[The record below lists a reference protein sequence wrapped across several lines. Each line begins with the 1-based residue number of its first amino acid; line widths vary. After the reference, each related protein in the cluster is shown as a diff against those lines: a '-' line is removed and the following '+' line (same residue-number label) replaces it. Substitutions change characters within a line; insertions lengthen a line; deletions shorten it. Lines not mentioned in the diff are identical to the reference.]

1 MRPHRR
7 QPTRLPHLWDS
18 PGKNT
23 GMGCC
28 FLLQC
33 MKVKVKSLSCIQLL
47 ATPWTAAYQ
56 APPSMGFSRRE
67 YWSGVPLH
75 SPYVILSDCKH
86 GPVNSATVQA
96 FLGRTQTISNK
107 SQDTGHTTCTQK
119 LPLDVP
125 MEEILQKPESDK
137 LHLKNSGR

>member
-1 MRPHRR
+1 
-7 QPTRLPHLWDS
+7 
-18 PGKNT
+18 
-23 GMGCC
+23 
-28 FLLQC
+28 
-33 MKVKVKSLSCIQLL
+33 
-47 ATPWTAAYQ
+47 
-56 APPSMGFSRRE
+56 MGFSRQE
-67 YWSGVPLH
+67 YWSGVPLP
-75 SPYVILSDCKH
+75 SPYLILSDCKQ
-86 GPVNSATVQA
+86 GPVNSAMVQA